1 MKICKLCGK
10 EFEPKVYNATI
21 CYDRHDIP
29 CRICGNLVNIDGPTN
44 KAKRKMY
51 LERGYVYCSHNCS
64 CIGAGQDKWD
74 NANAKVDMDR
84 LKYLRT
90 QTSMFDIDIAK
101 ELNTTVDFVISRC
114 ERYGWNRPEELKKE
128 LQENKNNIV
137 SDIMT
142 EKYKDEEVKN
152 EMLQKA
158 SDTYKERTG
167 FEHNFKNPEEVAKY
181 VEIKREKYGTAC
193 NSEKGLQTRLEKNN
207 GVFWTE
213 EQLEKSKETKIK
225 RYNNAN
231 FNNREKSKKTMIE
244 KYGDTVHSNK
254 IKDTWNS
261 KTFDEKHKIVLK
273 QQKTNMDR
281 YGVKNSL
288 SRSDIRERIKQTNIK
303 KYGVDNLFKSPEV
316 QERIKQTNLE
326 KYGTMYPV
334 TLFSYLNNKTISK
347 INKRFYDKLLELGC
361 NAELEKSIGN
371 KSYDICVDK
380 TLIEIN
386 PTYTHNSTV
395 GPFIWGSKREPKSTT
410 YHLEKTQTALANGYS
425 CIHVW
430 DWDDYDKIINHFK
443 PKKTLYARNLEVRI
457 VPNDVS
463 RKFLNDYHF
472 QGSCN
477 NQQIKLGL
485 YKDDDLIQM
494 MTFGKPRYNKHFE
507 YELLRLCTNEDYIVV
522 GGANKLFKYFID
534 NYNPASIISYCDLS
548 KFNGSVYTNLGFD
561 LQSTSAPTRHWFNI
575 NTGRHITENLLN
587 QRGFSQLHGD
597 NDYKLYK
604 KGDSNEQLMLENGYY
619 EVYDCGQASYVWKK
633 K

>member
-29 CRICGNLVNIDGPTN
+29 CRICGNPVNIDGPTN

-181 VEIKREKYGTAC
+181 VEIKREKYGDAC
-193 NSEKGLQTRLEKNN
+193 NSKKARETRLKHNGGIFWTDKQKQQIVNTQIRLYGSVANLEKGYRTKLKRYGNPKYVN
-207 GVFWTE
+207 GDKISETWGT
-213 EQLEKSKETKIK
+213 KSKEDIK
-225 RYNNAN
+225 
-231 FNNREKSKKTMIE
+231 E
-244 KYGDTVHSNK
+244 
-254 IKDTWNS
+254 IKD
-261 KTFDEKHKIVLK
+261 KQIQTFR
-273 QQKTNMDR
+273 DR
-281 YGVKNSL
+281 YGDNWADV
-288 SRSDIRERIKQTNIK
+288 IREKGKKTSIE
-303 KYGVDNLFKSPEV
+303 KYGVDNVFKLPEV
-316 QERIKQTNLE
+316 QEKIKQTNLE

-371 KSYDICVDK
+371 KAYDICVDK

>member
-29 CRICGNLVNIDGPTN
+29 CRICGNTVNIDGPTN

-74 NANAKVDMDR
+74 SANAKVDMDR

-181 VEIKREKYGTAC
+181 VEIKREKYGDAC
-193 NSEKGLQTRLEKNN
+193 NSKKARETRLKHNGGIFWTDKQKQQMINTQIRLYGSVANLEKGYRTKLKRYGNPKYVN
-207 GVFWTE
+207 GDKISETWGT
-213 EQLEKSKETKIK
+213 KSKEDIK
-225 RYNNAN
+225 
-231 FNNREKSKKTMIE
+231 E
-244 KYGDTVHSNK
+244 
-254 IKDTWNS
+254 IKD
-261 KTFDEKHKIVLK
+261 KQIQTFR
-273 QQKTNMDR
+273 DR
-281 YGVKNSL
+281 YGDNWADV
-288 SRSDIRERIKQTNIK
+288 IREKGKKTSIE
-303 KYGVDNLFKSPEV
+303 KYGVDNVFKLPEV
-316 QERIKQTNLE
+316 QEKIKQTNLE

-361 NAELEKSIGN
+361 NAELEK
-371 KSYDICVDK
+371 
-380 TLIEIN
+380 
-386 PTYTHNSTV
+386 
-395 GPFIWGSKREPKSTT
+395 
-410 YHLEKTQTALANGYS
+410 
-425 CIHVW
+425 
-430 DWDDYDKIINHFK
+430 
-443 PKKTLYARNLEVRI
+443 
-457 VPNDVS
+457 
-463 RKFLNDYHF
+463 
-472 QGSCN
+472 
-477 NQQIKLGL
+477 
-485 YKDDDLIQM
+485 
-494 MTFGKPRYNKHFE
+494 
-507 YELLRLCTNEDYIVV
+507 
-522 GGANKLFKYFID
+522 
-534 NYNPASIISYCDLS
+534 
-548 KFNGSVYTNLGFD
+548 
-561 LQSTSAPTRHWFNI
+561 
-575 NTGRHITENLLN
+575 
-587 QRGFSQLHGD
+587 
-597 NDYKLYK
+597 
-604 KGDSNEQLMLENGYY
+604 
-619 EVYDCGQASYVWKK
+619 
-633 K
+633 

>member
-29 CRICGNLVNIDGPTN
+29 CRICGNPVNIDGPTN

-101 ELNTTVDFVISRC
+101 ELNTTVDFVVSRC

-181 VEIKREKYGTAC
+181 VEIKREKYGDAC
-193 NSEKGLQTRLEKNN
+193 NSKKARETRLKHNGGIFWTDKQKQQIVNTQIRLYGSVANLEKGYRTKLKRYGNPKYVN
-207 GVFWTE
+207 GDKISETWGT
-213 EQLEKSKETKIK
+213 KSKEDIK
-225 RYNNAN
+225 
-231 FNNREKSKKTMIE
+231 E
-244 KYGDTVHSNK
+244 
-254 IKDTWNS
+254 IKD
-261 KTFDEKHKIVLK
+261 KQIQTFR
-273 QQKTNMDR
+273 DR
-281 YGVKNSL
+281 YGDNWADV
-288 SRSDIRERIKQTNIK
+288 IREKGKKTSIE
-303 KYGVDNLFKSPEV
+303 KYGVDNVFKLPEV
-316 QERIKQTNLE
+316 QERIKQTNLK

-371 KSYDICVDK
+371 KAYDICVDK

-522 GGANKLFKYFID
+522 GGANKLFKHFID

>member
-29 CRICGNLVNIDGPTN
+29 CRICGNPVNIDGPTN

-74 NANAKVDMDR
+74 SANAKVDMDR

-181 VEIKREKYGTAC
+181 VEIKREKYGDAC
-193 NSEKGLQTRLEKNN
+193 NSKKARETRLKHNGGIFWTDKQKQQMINTQIRLYGSVANLEKGYRTKLKRYGNPKYVN
-207 GVFWTE
+207 GDKISETWGT
-213 EQLEKSKETKIK
+213 KSKEDIK
-225 RYNNAN
+225 
-231 FNNREKSKKTMIE
+231 E
-244 KYGDTVHSNK
+244 
-254 IKDTWNS
+254 IKD
-261 KTFDEKHKIVLK
+261 KQIQTFR
-273 QQKTNMDR
+273 DR
-281 YGVKNSL
+281 YGDNWADV
-288 SRSDIRERIKQTNIK
+288 IREKGKKTSIE
-303 KYGVDNLFKSPEV
+303 KYGVDNVFKLPEV
-316 QERIKQTNLE
+316 QEKIKQTNLE

-371 KSYDICVDK
+371 KAYDICVDK

-507 YELLRLCTNEDYIVV
+507 YELLRLCTNENYIVV

-534 NYNPASIISYCDLS
+534 SYNPASIISYCDLS

>member
-29 CRICGNLVNIDGPTN
+29 CRICGNPVNIDGPTN

-74 NANAKVDMDR
+74 NANTKVDMDR

-181 VEIKREKYGTAC
+181 VEIKREKYGDAC
-193 NSEKGLQTRLEKNN
+193 NSKKARETRLKHNGGIFWTDKQKQQIVNTQIRLYGSVANLEKGYRTKLKRYGNSKYVN
-207 GVFWTE
+207 GDKISETWGT
-213 EQLEKSKETKIK
+213 KSKEDIK
-225 RYNNAN
+225 
-231 FNNREKSKKTMIE
+231 E
-244 KYGDTVHSNK
+244 
-254 IKDTWNS
+254 IKD
-261 KTFDEKHKIVLK
+261 KQIQTFR
-273 QQKTNMDR
+273 DR
-281 YGVKNSL
+281 YGDNWADV
-288 SRSDIRERIKQTNIK
+288 IREKGKKTSIE
-303 KYGVDNLFKSPEV
+303 KYGVDNVFKLPEV

-371 KSYDICVDK
+371 KAYDICVDK

-430 DWDDYDKIINHFK
+430 DWDDYNKIINHFK

-534 NYNPASIISYCDLS
+534 NYNPVSIISYCDLS

>member
-29 CRICGNLVNIDGPTN
+29 CRICGNPVNIDGPTN

-181 VEIKREKYGTAC
+181 VEIKREKYGDAC
-193 NSEKGLQTRLEKNN
+193 NSKKARETRLKHNGGIFWTDKQKQQMVNTQIRLYGSVANLEKGYRTKLKRYGNSKYVN
-207 GVFWTE
+207 GDKISETWGT
-213 EQLEKSKETKIK
+213 KSKEDIK
-225 RYNNAN
+225 
-231 FNNREKSKKTMIE
+231 E
-244 KYGDTVHSNK
+244 
-254 IKDTWNS
+254 IKD
-261 KTFDEKHKIVLK
+261 KQIQTFR
-273 QQKTNMDR
+273 DR
-281 YGVKNSL
+281 YGDNWADV
-288 SRSDIRERIKQTNIK
+288 IREKGKKTSIE
-303 KYGVDNLFKSPEV
+303 KYGVDNVFKLPEV
-316 QERIKQTNLE
+316 QEKIKQTNLE

-371 KSYDICVDK
+371 KAYDICVDK

-534 NYNPASIISYCDLS
+534 NYNPVSIISYCDLS

>member
-21 CYDRHDIP
+21 CYNKHDIP
-29 CRICGNLVNIDGPTN
+29 CRICGNPVNIDGPTN

-74 NANAKVDMDR
+74 SANAKVDMDR

-158 SDTYKERTG
+158 SDTYRERTG

-181 VEIKREKYGTAC
+181 VEIKREKYGDAC
-193 NSEKGLQTRLEKNN
+193 NSKKARETRLKHNGGIFWTDKQKQQMINTQIRLYGSVANLEKGYRTKLKRYGNPKYVNSDKISETW
-207 GVFWTE
+207 GT
-213 EQLEKSKETKIK
+213 KSKEDIK
-225 RYNNAN
+225 
-231 FNNREKSKKTMIE
+231 E
-244 KYGDTVHSNK
+244 
-254 IKDTWNS
+254 IKD
-261 KTFDEKHKIVLK
+261 KQIQTFR
-273 QQKTNMDR
+273 DR
-281 YGVKNSL
+281 YGDNWADV
-288 SRSDIRERIKQTNIK
+288 IREKGKKTSIE
-303 KYGVDNLFKSPEV
+303 KYGVDNVFKLPEV
-316 QERIKQTNLE
+316 QEKIKQTNLE

-361 NAELEKSIGN
+361 NAELEKSVGN
-371 KSYDICVDK
+371 KAYDICVDK

-534 NYNPASIISYCDLS
+534 SYNPVSIISYCDLS